1 MKYFSLL
8 FALLSNASFV
18 SSDLLRGNRQ
28 NDATYDIIA
37 EIEAVERERVKS
49 QNILSGYGASLDD
62 RQKHQRGL
70 QGSDNGG
77 VTAVDDQVN
86 TLENQRLLIKTRDL
100 FENDSSTSMTRDE
113 IDTMIYQ
120 TMTSPSFT
128 GNIYSLEASLV
139 PELHLF
145 SFEPPQH
152 GTLTRTTS
160 GNLMYTPDQY
170 FSGTDSFTYKATD
183 GRGSFGE
190 ATVTIRVEDVENDPV
205 ANTDTFSIQEG
216 TTELSITYDDLLEND
231 VDPDQNGF
239 KFVHITREP
248 KKGTLAPDGEGWIYT
263 PNPNFVGRDTFRY
276 TLVDERNKEATAL
289 VQIYIE

>member
-8 FALLSNASFV
+8 FALLSNTSFV
-18 SSDLLRGNRQ
+18 SSNLLRGNRQ

-49 QNILSGYGASLDD
+49 QNILSGYSASLDD

-70 QGSDNGG
+70 QGSDNGS
-77 VTAVDDQVN
+77 VTAVDDQVD

-120 TMTSPSFT
+120 SMTSPSFT

-145 SFEPPQH
+145 SFELPQH
-152 GTLTRTTS
+152 GTLTKTTS

-205 ANTDTFSIQEG
+205 ANTDTFSIQRG
-216 TTELSITYDDLLEND
+216 TDALSITYDDLLEND

-239 KFVHITREP
+239 QFVHITREP
-248 KKGTLAPDGEGWIYT
+248 KKGKLTKDGEGWIYT
-263 PNPNFVGRDTFRY
+263 PDSNFVGRDTFRY